1 MCVCVCVC
9 VCVCACVRACVHA
22 CMCVCARW
30 HVLEREEGMNRI
42 HFQHNTDIILL
53 LVIPSGSKA
62 CYDEEDE
69 MPLDLEGKRAI
80 TFQVRPNAHT

>member
-1 MCVCVCVC
+1 MCVCVC
-9 VCVCACVRACVHA
+9 VCVCACVRACVCA
-22 CMCVCARW
+22 CW
-30 HVLEREEGMNRI
+30 HVLEREEGMNRK
-42 HFQHNTDIILL
+42 HFQHNTDIIPL

-80 TFQVRPNAHT
+80 TFQVRPHAHT